1 MKRRQM
7 HQTSMEVT
15 VGAFMFMIL
24 LTLGFFTIVLSRENV
39 LSKNYRFDVVF
50 NDVSGL
56 IKGDKVF
63 VHGVDVGRVR
73 TMTITPAGVRVGL
86 SLRSELPIHED
97 YKLSIAQA
105 SVLGGRYVAL
115 DPGTEASPLLPVGA
129 ELKGTPT
136 TDLLAEAGD
145 AVKAVRSALEDGG
158 VLSNLEATMKNI
170 RTVSDD
176 LAAGKGTIGRLL
188 KEEEVYTEL
197 KQVATNLRTLT
208 EKLERGEGTL
218 GKLLNEDAVYN
229 DVKQIT
235 ADLRSVSDNL
245 AKGEGTLGKLL
256 SKDDQVYRDLAEAA
270 ASIKNITAS
279 IDRGDGTLGKLTRDA
294 RLYDDLTK
302 TVGDVRAMVDDL
314 RETSPVTSFTSVF
327 LGAF

>member
-1 MKRRQM
+1 M
-7 HQTSMEVT
+7 
-15 VGAFMFMIL
+15 
-24 LTLGFFTIVLSRENV
+24 LSRENV

-115 DPGTEASPLLPVGA
+115 DPGTEAKPLLPVGA
-129 ELKGTPT
+129 ELQGTPT

-145 AVKAVRSALEDGG
+145 AVKAVRSALEEGG
-158 VLSNLEATMKNI
+158 VLANLEGTMKNL

-188 KEEEVYTEL
+188 KEEDVYTEL
-197 KQVATNLRTLT
+197 KQVTTNLRTLT

-218 GKLLNEDAVYN
+218 GKL
-229 DVKQIT
+229 
-235 ADLRSVSDNL
+235 
-245 AKGEGTLGKLL
+245 AKDEALYSELSKLL
-256 SKDDQVYRDLAEAA
+256 AEIRAA
-270 ASIKNITAS
+270 
-279 IDRGDGTLGKLTRDA
+279 
-294 RLYDDLTK
+294 
-302 TVGDVRAMVDDL
+302 VDDI
-314 RETSPVTSFTSVF
+314 RETTPVASFSSVF
-327 LGAF
+327 FGAF